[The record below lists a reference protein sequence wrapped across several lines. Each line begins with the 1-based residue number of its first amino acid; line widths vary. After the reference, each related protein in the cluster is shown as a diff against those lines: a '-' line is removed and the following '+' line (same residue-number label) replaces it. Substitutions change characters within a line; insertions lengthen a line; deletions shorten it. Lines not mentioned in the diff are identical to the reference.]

1 MPLVI
6 GTAGHIDHGK
16 TSLVRRL
23 TGTDCDRLQ
32 EEKSRGITIELGFAH
47 LPLSSGGRLSIVDV
61 PGHEK
66 FVHTMVAGAS
76 GIDFVLLVIAA
87 DEGVMPQTREHL
99 EICSLLGIGRGAVVI
114 TKTDMVDE
122 ELLELAR
129 EDIAAFL
136 HGTFLESAPVFPL
149 SAHTGQGMDA
159 LVAFLEELGTTL
171 APKRRADLFRLP
183 VDRVFT
189 LKGHGTVVTGT
200 MISGTAAVGDDVTLY
215 PRLLQS
221 RVRSLQSHGS
231 SAQSSPAGQR
241 TAINLQNL
249 AVEDIHRGD
258 VLAHPGTLFPSQ
270 RFLLE
275 LTCLS
280 SSPRPLKQRTTV
292 HLHHGAKSVQ
302 AQLYFPEV
310 DQLGPGETALCEA
323 RFTEPMVGVFGDRC
337 VLRSFSPLR
346 TVAGGVLL
354 HPLGL
359 GLRRKSTH
367 FSSQCM
373 ALHRL
378 AATLHEAVAPS
389 VNFAAPASTKAG
401 KAEPDAKGPKKQPLP
416 PEQQPDA
423 LQAIAALEL
432 AREAGATFPELAV
445 LTSAG
450 AKTLEK
456 LLAHLGAKQLTFCV
470 DKEERRYLG
479 EGAVGHL
486 SETCLAAVAAHHK
499 AHPMKQGPSR
509 NEMLSG
515 WGKSLP
521 PKLAHFIMERLVRQG
536 ALVLAGDMLH
546 LPGHTVRLA
555 SDQGKLRA
563 AILQAHAQGGI
574 TPPNMKDVL
583 EALQTDPKE
592 AAAVIKLMQDE
603 GEIVKVADGI
613 WYETKALESLKEKT
627 IRWFDTHQ
635 SIDLAGLKEVT
646 GLSRKYLV
654 ALLEHFDTIRLTVRV
669 GDARQLRMKT

>member
-23 TGTDCDRLQ
+23 TGTDCDRLL
-32 EEKSRGITIELGFAH
+32 EEKTRGITIELGFAH
-47 LPLSSGGRLSIVDV
+47 LPLSGGGRLSIVDV

-87 DEGVMPQTREHL
+87 DEGVMPQTREHM

-122 ELLELAR
+122 ELLELAK
-129 EDIAAFL
+129 EDITAFL

-149 SAHTGQGMDA
+149 SAHTGQGMEA

-189 LKGHGTVVTGT
+189 MKGHGTVVTGT

-367 FSSQCM
+367 FANQCA
-373 ALHRL
+373 ALHHL
-378 AATLHEAVAPS
+378 AATL
-389 VNFAAPASTKAG
+389 APAPPQATQG
-401 KAEPDAKGPKKQPLP
+401 KGEAQGKEAKKQPLP
-416 PEQQPDA
+416 PEQQTDS
-423 LQAIAALEL
+423 LQTIAALEL
-432 AREAGATFPELAV
+432 AGEAGATFNELAV

-450 AKTLEK
+450 AKSLEK
-456 LLAHLGAKQLTFCV
+456 LLAHLGAKQLAFCV

-479 EGAVGHL
+479 ERAISHL

-499 AHPMKQGPSR
+499 ANPMKQGPGR

-515 WGKSLP
+515 WGKNLP

-536 ALVLAGDMLH
+536 ALALAGDVLH
-546 LPGHTVRLA
+546 LPGHKVSLA

-563 AILQAHAQGGI
+563 AILQAHTQGGI

-592 AAAVIKLMQDE
+592 AAAVIKLMQE
-603 GEIVKVADGI
+603 AGEIVKVADGI
-613 WYETKALESLKEKT
+613 WYETNALESLKEKT
-627 IRWFDTHQ
+627 VRWFDTHQ

-646 GLSRKYLV
+646 GLSRKFLV

-669 GDARQLRMKT
+669 GDVRQLRQK

>member
-1 MPLVI
+1 MPLVL

-23 TGTDCDRLQ
+23 TGTDCDRLL
-32 EEKSRGITIELGFAH
+32 EEKNRGITIELGFAH
-47 LPLSSGGRLSIVDV
+47 LPLSGGGRLSIVDV

-99 EICSLLGIGRGAVVI
+99 EICSLLGIQRGAVVI

-122 ELLELAR
+122 ELLELAK
-129 EDIAAFL
+129 EDITGFL
-136 HGTFLESAPVFPL
+136 HGTFLECAPVFPL
-149 SAHTGQGMDA
+149 SAHTGHGMET
-159 LVAFLEELGTTL
+159 LVAFLEELATTL

-183 VDRVFT
+183 VDRIFT
-189 LKGHGTVVTGT
+189 MKGHGTVVTGT

-215 PRLLQS
+215 PRLLPS

-359 GLRRKSTH
+359 GLRRKNSH
-367 FSSQCM
+367 FASQCA
-373 ALHRL
+373 ALHHL
-378 AATLHEAVAPS
+378 AATLATTAQAQQAEAEQ
-389 VNFAAPASTKAG
+389 AG
-401 KAEPDAKGPKKQPLP
+401 KGAKKAALP

-423 LQAIAALEL
+423 LQAIAALDL
-432 AREAGATFPELAV
+432 AGEAGATFNELAV
-445 LTSAG
+445 LTTAG

-456 LLAHLGAKQLTFCV
+456 LLAHLGAKQLAFCV

-479 EGAVGHL
+479 EGAVAHL
-486 SETCLAAVAAHHK
+486 SEMCLAAITAHHK
-499 AHPMKQGPSR
+499 ANPMKQGPGR

-536 ALVLAGDMLH
+536 ALVLAGDVLH
-546 LPGHTVRLA
+546 LPGHKVHLA

-563 AILQAHAQGGI
+563 AILQAHTQGGI

-592 AAAVIKLMQDE
+592 AAAVIKLMQDA

-613 WYETKALESLKEKT
+613 WDETKALDGLKEKT
-627 IRWFDTHQ
+627 VRWFDTHQ

-646 GLSRKYLV
+646 GLSRKFLV

-669 GDARQLRMKT
+669 GDVRQLRLKQ